1 MSSVLTVEN
10 LVAGYGDNRIVKGV
24 SLDVSAGEV
33 AAVIGSNGSGK
44 TTLLR
49 AVSGLIPVQS
59 GSIKLDGYEV
69 TGLPAHNRV
78 RLGLVYAPERARVAG
93 EMTVEENLM
102 VGAFLRKDKEGIRRT
117 LEEVREMFP
126 CLVKKRTTLAASLSG
141 GERQMLVLSRAL
153 MAKPSVLLLDEPFFG
168 LSVGM
173 KKIFMDRLQRIRES
187 GVTVVLT
194 EHDLSAVLQVASRIY
209 GFCNGRVIFSGS
221 AEQFKQDNPIQK
233 IYA

>member
-1 MSSVLTVEN
+1 MSAVLTVEN
-10 LVAGYGDNRIVKGV
+10 LVAGYGGNKVVKGV
-24 SLDVSAGEV
+24 SLEISAGEV
-33 AAVIGSNGSGK
+33 VAVIGSNGSGK

-49 AVSGLIPVQS
+49 AISGLIPVQS
-59 GSIKLDGYEV
+59 GSIKLGGREV
-69 TGLPAHNRV
+69 TGLPAHKRV

-102 VGAFLRKDKEGIRRT
+102 VGAFLRKDKEGIKSS
-117 LEEVREMFP
+117 LDEVCEMFP

-173 KKIFMDRLQRIRES
+173 KKVLVDRLQRIRER

-194 EHDLSAVLQVASRIY
+194 EHDLTAVLQVASRIY
-209 GFCNGRVIFSGS
+209 GFCNGRIIFCGT
-221 AEQFKQDNPIQK
+221 AEQFKQDNPVQK